1 MTGKYIL
8 RIPFDQYN
16 VYTDSYV
23 NTTGHKLF
31 ETYEEAVSYR
41 EKQFTGDTKGI
52 HVYKRC
58 EEDE

>member
-1 MTGKYIL
+1 MMTNYIL

-31 ETYEEAVSYR
+31 DTKEEAIAYR
-41 EKQFTGDTKGI
+41 EKQFIGDTKGI

-58 EEDE
+58 EDD